1 MLAMLNR
8 AALRVSPLAPY
19 IEWAKSL
26 DDSGLTPEGAREQT
40 VYLVPEFENEAEAEK
55 VLKAVYAEV
64 FARELFA
71 WHPDENDWPKR
82 RTYALFR
89 QWFSVE
95 LDSMVEDLCAYP
107 IEDDEDEEGDA

>member
-1 MLAMLNR
+1 MLNR
-8 AALRVSPLAPY
+8 AALRVRPLAPY

-26 DDSGLTPEGAREQT
+26 DESGLTPERSSEQT
-40 VYLVPEFENEAEAEK
+40 VYLVPEFGNDAEAEN

-64 FARELFA
+64 FERELFA
-71 WHPDENDWPKR
+71 WHTDESDWPKK
-82 RTYALFR
+82 RTFALFK

-107 IEDDEDEEGDA
+107 IENDEDDEGDA